1 MCFQRNWPSPVSLQG
16 PVSCRSVSR
25 VPCWVFPFLF
35 ILGKWISAD
44 PCAPLRCLTTLC
56 PSQYPREARIRA
68 VALSLI
74 CLATQAGLQA
84 AAIRSPRKPERDNGI
99 ISHLLLHEPFFP
111 RPHVPGQPHQPPSSA
126 PRALPP
132 APCSSGLAAL
142 PGPHQALGHLT
153 AFAQASRALVGPLS
167 PQPVS

>member
-1 MCFQRNWPSPVSLQG
+1 MG
-16 PVSCRSVSR
+16 PLLGFS
-25 VPCWVFPFLF
+25 LF
-35 ILGKWISAD
+35 IHPGKMDQCRPMCSPTLSD
-44 PCAPLRCLTTLC
+44 VSLC
-56 PSQYPREARIRA
+56 PSRYPREAWICA
-68 VALSLI
+68 VAFSLT
-74 CLATQAGLQA
+74 CLATQSGLRA
-84 AAIRSPRKPERDNGI
+84 AAIRRPRKHEQDNGI
-99 ISHLLLHEPFFP
+99 ISHLLLHKPFFP

-167 PQPVS
+167 LRPVS